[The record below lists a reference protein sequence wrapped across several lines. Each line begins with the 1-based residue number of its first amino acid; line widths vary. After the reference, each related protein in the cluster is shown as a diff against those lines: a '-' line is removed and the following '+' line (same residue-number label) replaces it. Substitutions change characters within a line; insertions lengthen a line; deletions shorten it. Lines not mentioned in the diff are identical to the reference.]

1 MVVLK
6 PNGVGVAA
14 VATDDAEPSEE
25 VSRTFSAKWQLLHS
39 GFPSTPRIASTDPSG
54 NQHDTQ

>member
-6 PNGVGVAA
+6 PIGGDGVAA
-14 VATDDAEPSEE
+14 AAADVAVAADVAEPSEE

-39 GFPSTPRIASTDPSG
+39 GFPSTTRIASAEPS
-54 NQHDTQ
+54 